1 MSKLIQ
7 IVVIVVALALSAFAQ
22 TDVHALA
29 DRVDAHYNNLQT
41 LRADFTETYSGGG
54 LAREESGTLLLKRPG
69 KMRWDYRSP
78 REKLFLSDGHSAWF
92 YVPGDHQARRA
103 PIKELDD
110 LRSPLRYLLGKTKL
124 EKEFNG
130 LSLAPDAPPATPGDL
145 VLRGVPKHMEDRV
158 NQVLLEITP
167 DGRIA
172 RIVIAEN
179 DGSTTEFRL
188 ANQQE
193 NLPLAD
199 SQFKFSPPEGVE
211 VVEESAA
218 DNSY

>member
-1 MSKLIQ
+1 MKKLFPFIAVLLLSLGASAQ
-7 IVVIVVALALSAFAQ
+7 I
-22 TDVHALA
+22 DVHSLA
-29 DRVDAHYNNLQT
+29 DQVDAHYNNLQT

-54 LAREESGTLLLKRPG
+54 IARNESGTLLLKRPG

-103 PIKELDD
+103 PIKQLDD
-110 LRSPLRYLLGKTKL
+110 LRSPLRYLLGKTRL

-130 LSLAPDAPPATPGDL
+130 LSLAPDVPPATSGDV

-158 NQVLLEITP
+158 NQVLLEIAP
-167 DGRIA
+167 DGAIT
-172 RIVIAEN
+172 RIVISEN

-188 ANQQE
+188 TNQQE
-193 NLPLAD
+193 NVPLAD
-199 SQFKFSPPEGVE
+199 SQFKFHPPEGVE
-211 VVEESAA
+211 IVDEAS
-218 DNSY
+218 DQSF

>member
-1 MSKLIQ
+1 MLKSLQTALI
-7 IVVIVVALALSAFAQ
+7 VLLLLAAAPAQ

-29 DRVDAHYNNLQT
+29 DKVDAHYNNLQT
-41 LRADFTETYSGGG
+41 LRADFTETYAGGG

-103 PIKELDD
+103 PIKQLDD

-124 EKEFNG
+124 EKEFDG

-158 NQVLLEITP
+158 SQVLLEIAP

-172 RIVIAEN
+172 RIVIAEI

-193 NLPLAD
+193 NVALTD
-199 SQFKFSPPEGVE
+199 SQFKFSPPDGVE
-211 VVEESAA
+211 VVEESS
-218 DNSY
+218 DQSF

>member
-1 MSKLIQ
+1 MLRLLRNLAA
-7 IVVIVVALALSAFAQ
+7 VLALALPLCAQ

-29 DRVDAHYNNLQT
+29 DKVDSHYNNLQT

-78 REKLFLSDGHSAWF
+78 RAKLFLSDGHSAWF

-103 PIKELDD
+103 PIKQLDD

-124 EKEFNG
+124 EKEFDG
-130 LSLAPDAPPATPGDL
+130 LSLAPDAPPATPGD
-145 VLRGVPKHMEDRV
+145 VMLRGVPKHMEERV

-167 DGRIA
+167 DGRLA
-172 RIVIAEN
+172 RIVIAET

-188 ANQQE
+188 NNQQE
-193 NLPLAD
+193 NVALTD
-199 SQFKFSPPEGVE
+199 SQFKFTPPEGVE
-211 VVEESAA
+211 VVEQTA
-218 DNSY
+218 DQSF